1 MFVVENV
8 VRSILTRIALFSFD
22 RPRATLILTGLAVL
36 LLSLGLGRL
45 SFEASTERL
54 LREDHPGVRNYN
66 AFRDLFHRGRTL
78 LVALEGD
85 PVFDPPALAVLR
97 GLHRDLSEKVP
108 HLSQVTS
115 LINVRQTRV
124 EGSTLT
130 VDRLLRPWPATPEE
144 ARALERRAL
153 SHRLYRDRLVSED
166 GNLAVIV
173 LELESYTQ
181 GGSQGPAE
189 VLAGF
194 DQKSEDQAPGAGYI
208 SEAEKEEAVAALLA
222 VVDRYRARGHRI
234 HLAGRTLVS
243 VLLKKMMARETIRFM
258 ALTLALIALAL
269 AFLFRRL
276 SGLAVPLLV
285 VVSSLLATLGLMGW
299 CGVSLKLPSI
309 ILPSFILA
317 VGVSDAVH
325 ILSHFFANLGRGLG
339 KREALGRTLDYSGR
353 AVLLTSLT
361 TAAGFF
367 SFAGSDLVP
376 IAEVGVFAGLGAL
389 LAMLLTLLMVP
400 AAIGVLPLAP
410 KAGPGRSRGL
420 GRALS
425 LCADLALGR
434 PALVSL
440 AGLALVL
447 GSAWGLMGLRL
458 SHDPLAWLP
467 ARTGL
472 AAQTRAI
479 DQALGGTVNLEV
491 IFDTGREDGLH
502 DPAALGALDRLTTG
516 WEGRTVA
523 GLRSGRAFS
532 LSEVVKEINQALNE
546 DRTEAFII
554 PDNRR
559 LISQE
564 LLVFEAAGPEEL
576 AGVVDPGYRTA
587 RLSIALPWRDAFDY
601 LPFIRALK
609 EDLEDRPETAP
620 RAVLTGQ
627 AVLFSSVL
635 SSIMSSSI
643 RSYLIALG
651 VISLIMGWVAG
662 GVRLGLAAMVPN
674 LGPVVLTLGV
684 MGFLGF
690 PFDLEA
696 MLIFS
701 VALGLVVDD
710 TIHLILGFRENSAR
724 GLRPEE
730 ALRQTLLTSGR
741 AIVGT
746 SLVLGLGF
754 LVFGLSS
761 LAGLSNFGLL
771 TALAIFLALVA
782 DLLLAPALIRLL
794 YRDREKP
801 TRISSPTLPT
811 QPPRSS

>member
-54 LREDHPGVRNYN
+54 LHEDHPGVRNYN

-85 PVFDPPALAVLR
+85 PVFDPPALGVLR

-130 VDRLLRPWPATPEE
+130 VDRLLRPWPETLEQ
-144 ARALERRAL
+144 ARALERKAL
-153 SHRLYRDRLVSED
+153 GHRLYRDRLVSGE
-166 GNLAVIV
+166 GNLALIV

-181 GGSQGPAE
+181 GGSQGQAE

-194 DQKSEDQAPGAGYI
+194 DQKSEDQAGAGYI

-243 VLLKKMMARETIRFM
+243 VLLKKMMARETIRFL
-258 ALTLALIALAL
+258 ALTLTLIALAL

-276 SGLAVPLLV
+276 SGLAIPLLV

-339 KREALGRTLDYSGR
+339 KREALGQALDYSGR

-434 PALVSL
+434 PVLVSL

-467 ARTGL
+467 AQTGL

-491 IFDTGREDGLH
+491 VLDSGREDGLH
-502 DPAALGALDRLTTG
+502 DPAVLGRLDRLTTG

-546 DRTEAFII
+546 DRPEAFII

-651 VISLIMGWVAG
+651 VISLIMVWVAG

-724 GLRPEE
+724 GLWPEE

-761 LAGLSNFGLL
+761 LTGLSNFGLL
-771 TALAIFLALVA
+771 TALAIFLALIA

-801 TRISSPTLPT
+801 TGISSPTLPT
-811 QPPRSS
+811 QPPRPS